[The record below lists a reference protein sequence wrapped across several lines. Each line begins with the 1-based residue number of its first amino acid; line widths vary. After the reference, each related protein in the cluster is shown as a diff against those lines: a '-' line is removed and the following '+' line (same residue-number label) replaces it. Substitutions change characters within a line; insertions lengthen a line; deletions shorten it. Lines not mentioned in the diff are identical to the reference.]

1 MKYQEQ
7 EQFPFN
13 SMEDIHK
20 FIAQQRAKRENRQ
33 AEHEEAVRK
42 HQKRIAKIDSELA
55 KGVAEL
61 KGITTRTLP

>member
-1 MKYQEQ
+1 MKYQ

-13 SMEDIHK
+13 SMEDIHEYL
-20 FIAQQRAKRENRQ
+20 AQQKAKRENRQ

-42 HQKRIAKIDSELA
+42 YQKRIAKIDSELA

-61 KGITTRTLP
+61 KGITTIALP

>member
-1 MKYQEQ
+1 MKYQ

-20 FIAQQRAKRENRQ
+20 YLAQQRAKRENRQ

-42 HQKRIAKIDSELA
+42 HQKRIAEIDTELA

-61 KGITTRTLP
+61 EGIATRALP

>member
-1 MKYQEQ
+1 MKYQ

-20 FIAQQRAKRENRQ
+20 YLAQQRAKRENRQ

-42 HQKRIAKIDSELA
+42 HQKRIAELDAELA

-61 KGITTRTLP
+61 EGIATRALP

>member
-1 MKYQEQ
+1 MKYQ

-20 FIAQQRAKRENRQ
+20 YLTQQRAKRENRQ

-42 HQKRIAKIDSELA
+42 HQKRIAELDAELA

-61 KGITTRTLP
+61 KGITTRALP

>member
-1 MKYQEQ
+1 MKYQ

-20 FIAQQRAKRENRQ
+20 YLAQQRAKRESRQ

-42 HQKRIAKIDSELA
+42 HQKRIAEIDAELA

-61 KGITTRTLP
+61 EGIATRALP

>member
-13 SMEDIHK
+13 SMEDIHRY
-20 FIAQQRAKRENRQ
+20 IAQQRAKREIRQ
-33 AEHEEAVRK
+33 AAQEEAVREH
-42 HQKRIAKIDSELA
+42 HQRIAGIDAELA

-61 KGITTRTLP
+61 EGVATRALP